1 MQHRQTIP
9 NPPPARYAKP
19 PVSARRRR
27 LKSVNIGCAACIPFL
42 VILLCTTLGITM
54 LAAIPV
60 LIFGLVVIPFFF
72 HLNDDTGKCRIPL
85 LISRVIG
92 IGLLAVTLLA
102 PPLCLGFTHTPL
114 LYPLKRLVYAK
125 GVRSYPDIGAF
136 CENKCLL
143 PEKLPAVHT
152 DYCFITDHSLHG
164 PDGPSPNAC
173 LFFHTDTETLKQY
186 AAKLEAAQEIE
197 CRRNELT
204 QKDLENQEYFTD
216 ETERLAFRYRQMF
229 GISEKITYRMLNKA
243 GIKDDLSDAVYY
255 DPVFPTHY
263 KTTFGSGVLINYETG
278 LFLAWD

>member
-1 MQHRQTIP
+1 MPKQTIP

-27 LKSVNIGCAACIPFL
+27 LKTVNIGCAACIPFL
-42 VILLCTTLGITM
+42 VILTSTTLGVTL

-60 LIFGLVVIPFFF
+60 LIFGLLVIPFFF
-72 HLNDDTGKCRIPL
+72 KLNDDFGNCRILL

-102 PPLCLGFTHTPL
+102 PPVCLGFTHTPL

-125 GVRSYPDIGAF
+125 GVKSYENIGTF
-136 CENKCLL
+136 CKNRCLL

-164 PDGPSPNAC
+164 PDGPYPNAC

-186 AAKLEAAQEIE
+186 AAALEAAQDIKYQ
-197 CRRNELT
+197 RNELT
-204 QKDLENQEYFTD
+204 QKDMEIQDANPD
-216 ETERLAFRYRQMF
+216 EAERLAFRYRCMF
-229 GISEKITYRMLNKA
+229 GIPEKITYRMLHNA
-243 GIKDDLSDAVYY
+243 GITDDLSDAVYY
-255 DPVFPTHY
+255 IPVFPMNY

-278 LFLAWD
+278 LFFAWD